1 MQLLSAVSNNQP
13 LLKPVVAANSSSKAS
28 WKHACSVSFH
38 NPHAC
43 LQAHGSVYCRYGLI
57 TFTKEI
63 EAARQN
69 CSPSPLLAQ
78 LDYVDTLVEILMQ
91 TLQHKQADR
100 PEMHTIHQR
109 LVSLKRQSS
118 QMSPLM
124 TAQNRSNEPA
134 LENLLVCPHHNGSH
148 YRSWS
153 NSLLWSNRSSAVTKH
168 HRHYI
173 TNWLFLALDS
183 NSKAN
188 SIWNWNCAADREI
201 KMQNI
206 KS

>member
-13 LLKPVVAANSSSKAS
+13 LLKPVVAANSKSKAS

-43 LQAHGSVYCRYGLI
+43 LRAHDSVYRRYGLI

-100 PEMHTIHQR
+100 PEMHTIHRR
-109 LVSLKRQSS
+109 LVSLKRRSS
-118 QMSPLM
+118 RLSPLM
-124 TAQNRSNEPA
+124 TAQNRSNEPTFENPLVLPAPAEGTIIGRDQTAFHDQIEA
-134 LENLLVCPHHNGSH
+134 LPWPN
-148 YRSWS
+148 
-153 NSLLWSNRSSAVTKH
+153 AID
-168 HRHYI
+168 I
-173 TNWLFLALDS
+173 TLFD
-183 NSKAN
+183 
-188 SIWNWNCAADREI
+188 CF
-201 KMQNI
+201 
-206 KS
+206 